1 MRDIAKEAEDV
12 ILKLKDQNHGRIY
25 LKTNQIRKFLTAV
38 NAITNKV
45 NVYKAKHLDATEL
58 PDELAGEIQF
68 LKVKAAYQV
77 GKERGNS
84 VKDFME
90 QSKMKHR
97 IEEIGTSISK
107 YEEFAHYVEALVAYH
122 KFYGGND

>member
-1 MRDIAKEAEDV
+1 MRDIAKEAEQV
-12 ILKLKDQNHGRIY
+12 ILNLKDQNHGKIY

-68 LKVKAAYQV
+68 LKVKAAYQA
-77 GKERGNS
+77 GREGN
-84 VKDFME
+84 VRDFMR
-90 QSKMKHR
+90 QSEMKHH
-97 IEEIGTSISK
+97 IEAIGTSIAK
-107 YEEFAHYVEALVAYH
+107 YEAFAHYVEALVAYH
-122 KFYGGND
+122 KFYGGRD

>member
-12 ILKLKDQNHGRIY
+12 ILKLQEQNHGKIY

-68 LKVKAAYQV
+68 LKVKAAYQA
-77 GKERGNS
+77 GREWS
-84 VKDFME
+84 VKKFLL
-90 QSKMKHR
+90 QSKMKHH
-97 IEEIGTSISK
+97 IEEIGTSIAK
-107 YEEFAHYVEALVAYH
+107 YEAFAHYVEALVAYH
-122 KFYGGND
+122 KFYGGD

>member
-1 MRDIAKEAEDV
+1 MKDEGYRQRSRAGHF
-12 ILKLKDQNHGRIY
+12 KLERSESWKDLFKDESNP
-25 LKTNQIRKFLTAV
+25 AV

-68 LKVKAAYQV
+68 LKVKAAYQA
-77 GKERGNS
+77 GRERS
-84 VKDFME
+84 VKDFMV

-122 KFYGGND
+122 KFHGGD

>member
-1 MRDIAKEAEDV
+1 MRDIAKEAEDI
-12 ILKLKDQNHGRIY
+12 ILNLKDQNHGRIY

-68 LKVKAAYQV
+68 LKVKAAYQA
-77 GKERGNS
+77 GRERS
-84 VKDFME
+84 VKDFMV
-90 QSKMKHR
+90 QSKMKHH
-97 IEEIGTSISK
+97 IEGIGTSISK
-107 YEEFAHYVEALVAYH
+107 YEEFAHYIEALVAYH
-122 KFYGGND
+122 KFHGGD

>member
-1 MRDIAKEAEDV
+1 MRDIAKEAEQV
-12 ILKLKDQNHGRIY
+12 ILNLKDQNHGKIY

-68 LKVKAAYQV
+68 LKVKAAYQA
-77 GKERGNS
+77 GRERS
-84 VKDFME
+84 VKDFMV

-107 YEEFAHYVEALVAYH
+107 YEEFAHYVEALEAYH
-122 KFYGGND
+122 KFHGGD

>member
-1 MRDIAKEAEDV
+1 MRDIAKEAEQV
-12 ILKLKDQNHGRIY
+12 ILNLKDQNHGKIY

-68 LKVKAAYQV
+68 LKVKAAYQA
-77 GKERGNS
+77 GRERS
-84 VKDFME
+84 VKDFMV
-90 QSKMKHR
+90 QSKMKHH
-97 IEEIGTSISK
+97 IEGIGTSISK

>member
-1 MRDIAKEAEDV
+1 MQDIAKEAEQA
-12 ILKLKDQNHGRIY
+12 ILALKKQNNGKIY

-68 LKVKAAYQV
+68 LKVKVAYQA
-77 GKERGNS
+77 GRERS
-84 VKDFME
+84 VKDF
-90 QSKMKHR
+90 
-97 IEEIGTSISK
+97 IEYAPVK
-107 YEEFAHYVEALVAYH
+107 
-122 KFYGGND
+122 K

>member
-68 LKVKAAYQV
+68 LKVKAAYQA
-77 GKERGNS
+77 GRERS
-84 VKDFME
+84 VKDFMV
-90 QSKMKHR
+90 QSKMKHH
-97 IEEIGTSISK
+97 IEGIGTSIPK
-107 YEEFAHYVEALVAYH
+107 YEEFAHYIEALVAYH
-122 KFYGGND
+122 KFHGGD

>member
-1 MRDIAKEAEDV
+1 MRDIAKEAEQV
-12 ILKLKDQNHGRIY
+12 ILNLKDQNHGKIY

-58 PDELAGEIQF
+58 PDKLAGEIQF
-68 LKVKAAYQV
+68 LKVKAAYQA
-77 GKERGNS
+77 GRERS
-84 VKDFME
+84 VKDFMV

-122 KFYGGND
+122 KFHGGD

>member
-1 MRDIAKEAEDV
+1 MRDIAKEAEQV
-12 ILKLKDQNHGRIY
+12 ILNLKDQNQGKIY

-68 LKVKAAYQV
+68 LKVKAAYQA
-77 GKERGNS
+77 GRERS
-84 VKDFME
+84 VKDFMV

-122 KFYGGND
+122 KFHGGD